1 MSSSSCISLG
11 AISFEA
17 SNQIVICPSNKE
29 LSRLND
35 QYRSRRGSHKRFIR
49 QCINRDA
56 IEEAPPVDMP
66 TLVYEVRSSRNILNQ
81 LLRTVSSIGPLDEAK
96 LRRVLGHNREMEGC
110 IVEAYPKG

>member
-35 QYRSRRGSHKRFIR
+35 QY
-49 QCINRDA
+49 
-56 IEEAPPVDMP
+56 
-66 TLVYEVRSSRNILNQ
+66 SSRNILNQ
-81 LLRTVSSIGPLDEAK
+81 LLRTVSSIGLLDEAK